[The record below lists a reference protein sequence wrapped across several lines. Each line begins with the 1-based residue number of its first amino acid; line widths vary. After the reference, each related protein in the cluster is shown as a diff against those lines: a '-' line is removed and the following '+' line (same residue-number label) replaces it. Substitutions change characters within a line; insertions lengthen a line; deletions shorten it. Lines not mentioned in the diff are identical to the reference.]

1 MIRVRHIGG
10 VATLVLGE
18 EGGLGIKG
26 KQNGRRMLHGIHD
39 ECLKVRRQS
48 AHAGSRQGFTIAKQR
63 KQRGHNKFM
72 GRSLA

>member
-1 MIRVRHIGG
+1 MFFEDRKQVVCVRHTGG
-10 VATLVLGE
+10 VATLVLGA

-48 AHAGSRQGFTIAKQR
+48 THPLQM
-63 KQRGHNKFM
+63 KFNVHYVLK
-72 GRSLA
+72 G